1 MAKKDKVLNRAYFE
15 KKKNP
20 KYDDQEAYTKCCNQ
34 IKERDHMMKGNK
46 EDWKL
51 IEDHIEEHLRMYSSV
66 KSVTP
71 VFCKVCG
78 RFERY
83 LIEIDVDQ
91 TLGYRRKNASN

>member
-1 MAKKDKVLNRAYFE
+1 MSKKPKKLDRAYFE

-20 KYDDQEAYTKCCNQ
+20 KYDDKNALTECCGEPKN
-34 IKERDHMMKGNK
+34 RDGMMRGNK
-46 EDWKL
+46 DDWRL
-51 IEDHIEEHLRMYSSV
+51 IEEHIEEHLRMYSNV
-66 KSVTP
+66 LSVTP

-83 LIEIDVDQ
+83 LCEIDVDQ